1 MPALPPALRCPS
13 GAAQPLLAGLLAVLL
28 AGAAAPAAA
37 EERELVIDVAG
48 IQSFGILGNTLNPRF
63 EWFLGPN
70 AAITGIDWD
79 VEIEV
84 PAPGKLFEAAVFF
97 GHSERRQ
104 LGIVPGFGI
113 DEPGTRRFTDRIG
126 SLTEEGLGFT
136 LKDDGLLTA
145 VFFSQ
150 WDYDNGLPQNTWKS
164 GAITFTY
171 EVSAVPEP
179 QSYALLGAGLLLIG
193 AARRRQGGRA

>member
-1 MPALPPALRCPS
+1 MPDTTSYLRPPRVLAATMAALLLGFN
-13 GAAQPLLAGLLAVLL
+13 GAAQ
-28 AGAAAPAAA
+28 A

-48 IQSFGILGNTLNPRF
+48 IQAQGILGDTRNPSF

-70 AAITGIDWD
+70 AVITGIEWD
-79 VEIEV
+79 VEIEALA
-84 PAPGKLFEAAVFF
+84 PAKLFELAVFF

-113 DEPGTRRFTDRIG
+113 ETPGTRRFSGRIG
-126 SLTEEGLGFT
+126 SLTEDGLGFQ

-150 WDYDNGLPQNTWKS
+150 WDYDTPDAIEHTWKS
-164 GAITFTY
+164 GSFTLVY

-179 QSYALLGAGLLLIG
+179 QNYALLAAGLLLIA
-193 AARRRQGGRA
+193 AARNARRPRA